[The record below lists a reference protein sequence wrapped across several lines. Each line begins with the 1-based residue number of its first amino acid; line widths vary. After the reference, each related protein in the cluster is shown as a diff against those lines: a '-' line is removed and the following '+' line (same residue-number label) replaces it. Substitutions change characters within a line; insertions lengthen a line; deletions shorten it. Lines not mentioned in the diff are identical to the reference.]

1 MAAAERLPFAS
12 GAFDA
17 AVAQLVVNF
26 LADAP
31 AGVREM
37 ARVTRPGG
45 VVAACVWDYGGG
57 MTLLRAFWDA
67 AREVAPDRGA
77 AADEAVVMPWCADGD
92 LARLWRDAGIGDVRS
107 GALVARADY
116 AGFGDL
122 WAPFPTGVAPSGAF
136 CAALDD
142 DRRAALRAAL
152 RRRLGVGDAPF
163 ALIARAWVVAG
174 VAAPARRGAAGR
186 GS

>member
-1 MAAAERLPFAS
+1 
-12 GAFDA
+12 
-17 AVAQLVVNF
+17 
-26 LADAP
+26 
-31 AGVREM
+31 
-37 ARVTRPGG
+37 
-45 VVAACVWDYGGG
+45 

-67 AREVAPDRGA
+67 AREVAPDRRPPRRTRPSSCPGA
-77 AADEAVVMPWCADGD
+77 PTAVSRGSGGTPESATCARAPS
-92 LARLWRDAGIGDVRS
+92 L
-107 GALVARADY
+107 ARADY